1 MKKTLA
7 IATLILISSCTNYQ
21 KQAIVEQDVPLASF
35 SAQNQL
41 DKTDN
46 SMSWIDTQGIVPYEI
61 HWGWKC
67 SSEGD
72 KSFIW
77 FEQELIN
84 NKELSSTST
93 KPQVLN
99 VSKEN
104 CND

>member
-7 IATLILISSCTNYQ
+7 IATLILMSSCTNHQ
-21 KQAIVEQDVPLASF
+21 KQAMVEQDVPLVSF

-41 DKTDN
+41 DKN
-46 SMSWIDTQGIVPYEI
+46 WNAVKWIEKEGVVHYYV

-67 SSEGD
+67 SSEND
-72 KSFIW
+72 KSFVW
-77 FEQELIN
+77 FEQKLIN
-84 NKELSSTST
+84 DKQQATSD
-93 KPQVLN
+93 KQQALN

>member
-1 MKKTLA
+1 MNKTLA

-77 FEQELIN
+77 FEQELI
-84 NKELSSTST
+84 KETSD
-93 KPQVLN
+93 KQQALN
-99 VSKEN
+99 VSREN

>member
-21 KQAIVEQDVPLASF
+21 KQAIVDADMVVASF

-46 SMSWIDTQGIVPYEI
+46 SMAWIDKQGIVEYKV

-67 SSEGD
+67 SDKGD
-72 KSFIW
+72 KSFVW
-77 FEQELIN
+77 FEQKMID
-84 NKELSSTST
+84 KPTSD
-93 KPQVLN
+93 KQQALN
-99 VSKEN
+99 VSKEK

>member
-77 FEQELIN
+77 FEQELI
-84 NKELSSTST
+84 KETSD
-93 KPQVLN
+93 KQQALN
-99 VSKEN
+99 VSREN

>member
-7 IATLILISSCTNYQ
+7 IATLILMSSCTNYQ

-46 SMSWIDTQGIVPYEI
+46 SMSWIDTQGIVPYDI
-61 HWGWKC
+61 HWGWRC
-67 SSEGD
+67 SDKGD
-72 KSFIW
+72 KSFVW
-77 FEQELIN
+77 FEQKNFRPIIKDN
-84 NKELSSTST
+84 
-93 KPQVLN
+93 QQALN
-99 VSKEN
+99 VSKIN

>member
-7 IATLILISSCTNYQ
+7 IATLILMSSCTNYQ

-46 SMSWIDTQGIVPYEI
+46 SMAWIDTQGIVEYEI

-67 SSEGD
+67 SDKRD
-72 KSFIW
+72 KSFVW
-77 FEQELIN
+77 FEQKLIN
-84 NKELSSTST
+84 NKQLSSTGT
-93 KPQVLN
+93 KQQVLN
-99 VSKEN
+99 VS
-104 CND
+104 

>member
-21 KQAIVEQDVPLASF
+21 KQGIVDVDMVVASF

-46 SMSWIDTQGIVPYEI
+46 SMAWIDKQGIVEYKV

-67 SSEGD
+67 SDKGD
-72 KSFIW
+72 KSFVW
-77 FEQELIN
+77 FEQKMID
-84 NKELSSTST
+84 KPTSD
-93 KPQVLN
+93 KQQALN
-99 VSKEN
+99 VSKEK

>member
-7 IATLILISSCTNYQ
+7 IATLILMSSCTNYQ

-46 SMSWIDTQGIVPYEI
+46 SMAWIDTQGIVPYEI
-61 HWGWKC
+61 HWGWRC
-67 SSEGD
+67 SDKGD
-72 KSFIW
+72 KSFVW
-77 FEQELIN
+77 FEQKN
-84 NKELSSTST
+84 F
-93 KPQVLN
+93 KPIIKDNPQALN

>member
-7 IATLILISSCTNYQ
+7 IATLILMSSCTNYQ

-46 SMSWIDTQGIVPYEI
+46 SMSWIDTQGIVPYEV
-61 HWGWKC
+61 HWGWRC
-67 SSEGD
+67 SENGD
-72 KSFIW
+72 KSFVW
-77 FEQELIN
+77 FEQKLIN
-84 NKELSSTST
+84 NKQQATSD
-93 KPQVLN
+93 KQQVLN

>member
-7 IATLILISSCTNYQ
+7 IATLILMSSCTNYQ

-46 SMSWIDTQGIVPYEI
+46 SMAWIDKQGIVPYEI

-77 FEQELIN
+77 FEQELI
-84 NKELSSTST
+84 KETSD
-93 KPQVLN
+93 KQQVLN

>member
-21 KQAIVEQDVPLASF
+21 KQGIVDADMVVASF

-46 SMSWIDTQGIVPYEI
+46 SMAWIDKQGVVEYKV

-77 FEQELIN
+77 FEQKPI
-84 NKELSSTST
+84 KETSD
-93 KPQVLN
+93 KRQALN
-99 VSKEN
+99 VSKEK

>member
-1 MKKTLA
+1 MTMKKTLA

-77 FEQELIN
+77 FEQELI
-84 NKELSSTST
+84 KETSD
-93 KPQVLN
+93 KQQALN
-99 VSKEN
+99 VSREN

>member
-7 IATLILISSCTNYQ
+7 IAILIFMSSCTNYQ
-21 KQAIVEQDVPLASF
+21 KQAIVEQDWTLFSF

-67 SSEGD
+67 SSEND
-72 KSFIW
+72 KSFVW
-77 FEQELIN
+77 FEQKLI
-84 NKELSSTST
+84 KETSD
-93 KPQVLN
+93 KQQALN

-104 CND
+104 CSD

>member
-7 IATLILISSCTNYQ
+7 IATLILMSSCTNNQ

-46 SMSWIDTQGIVPYEI
+46 SMAWIDTQGIVEYEI

-67 SSEGD
+67 SNEND
-72 KSFIW
+72 KSFVW
-77 FEQELIN
+77 LEQKLIN
-84 NKELSSTST
+84 D
-93 KPQVLN
+93 KPQAISDKQQALN

-104 CND
+104 CSD

>member
-7 IATLILISSCTNYQ
+7 IATLILMSSCTNYQ

-46 SMSWIDTQGIVPYEI
+46 SMAWIDKQGIVPYEI
-61 HWGWKC
+61 HWGWRC
-67 SSEGD
+67 SDKGD
-72 KSFIW
+72 KSFVW
-77 FEQELIN
+77 LEQKLIN
-84 NKELSSTST
+84 NKQLSSTGT
-93 KPQVLN
+93 KQQVLN

>member
-7 IATLILISSCTNYQ
+7 IATLILMSSCTNYQ

-46 SMSWIDTQGIVPYEI
+46 SMAWIDKQGIVPYEI

-72 KSFIW
+72 KSFVW
-77 FEQELIN
+77 LEQKQVKEIN
-84 NKELSSTST
+84 EEQT
-93 KPQVLN
+93 LN
-99 VSKEN
+99 VSRGN
-104 CND
+104 CL

>member
-21 KQAIVEQDVPLASF
+21 KQGIVNADMVVASF

-46 SMSWIDTQGIVPYEI
+46 SMAWIDKQGIVEYKV

-67 SSEGD
+67 SDKGD
-72 KSFIW
+72 KSFVW
-77 FEQELIN
+77 FEQKMID
-84 NKELSSTST
+84 KPTSD
-93 KPQVLN
+93 KQQALN
-99 VSKEN
+99 VSKEK

>member
-1 MKKTLA
+1 MKKTLV

-21 KQAIVEQDVPLASF
+21 KQGIVDADMVVASF

-46 SMSWIDTQGIVPYEI
+46 SMAWIDKQGIVEYKV

-67 SSEGD
+67 SDKGD
-72 KSFIW
+72 KSFVW
-77 FEQELIN
+77 FEQKMID
-84 NKELSSTST
+84 KPTSD
-93 KPQVLN
+93 KQQALN
-99 VSKEN
+99 VSKEK

>member
-1 MKKTLA
+1 MNKTLA

-46 SMSWIDTQGIVPYEI
+46 SMSWIDKQGIVPYEI

-77 FEQELIN
+77 FEQELI
-84 NKELSSTST
+84 KETSD
-93 KPQVLN
+93 KQQVLN
-99 VSKEN
+99 VSREN

>member
-1 MKKTLA
+1 MTMNKTLA
-7 IATLILISSCTNYQ
+7 IATLILMSSCTNYQ

-67 SSEGD
+67 SSEND
-72 KSFIW
+72 KSFVW
-77 FEQELIN
+77 FEQKLI
-84 NKELSSTST
+84 KETSD
-93 KPQVLN
+93 KQQALN

-104 CND
+104 CSD

>member
-7 IATLILISSCTNYQ
+7 IATLILMSSCTNYQ

-46 SMSWIDTQGIVPYEI
+46 SMAWIDKQGIVPYEI

-77 FEQELIN
+77 FEQELI
-84 NKELSSTST
+84 KETSD
-93 KPQVLN
+93 KQQVLN
-99 VSKEN
+99 VSREN

>member
-1 MKKTLA
+1 MTMKKTLA

-46 SMSWIDTQGIVPYEI
+46 SMAWIDKQGIVEYKV

-67 SSEGD
+67 SDKGD
-72 KSFIW
+72 KSFVW
-77 FEQELIN
+77 FEQKMID
-84 NKELSSTST
+84 KPTSD
-93 KPQVLN
+93 KQQALN
-99 VSKEN
+99 VSKEK

>member
-7 IATLILISSCTNYQ
+7 IATLILMSSCTNYQ

-46 SMSWIDTQGIVPYEI
+46 SMSWIDTQGIVPYEV

-77 FEQELIN
+77 FEQELI
-84 NKELSSTST
+84 KETSD
-93 KPQVLN
+93 KQQVLN
-99 VSKEN
+99 VSREN